1 MWLRL
6 PFIEERDFCPER
18 NAVFQFPEIVYGKRE
33 EEGKKLQTTQRI
45 QRPTGIKRGIR
56 KRGSE
61 GDREIEKG
69 IKASEE
75 PQKEA

>member
-1 MWLRL
+1 MFGEKRGFPSSRDSLW
-6 PFIEERDFCPER
+6 EERR
-18 NAVFQFPEIVYGKRE
+18 
-33 EEGKKLQTTQRI
+33 EGKKLQKIQRI